1 MGMTLQIILLIIIII
16 ATLVLFSIETV
27 PADVVALGVMLALI
41 LLGILPAER
50 AFAGFGSDTAIMILG
65 LLILTSALVRT
76 GVVQL
81 MARRI
86 LRSVGESKSR
96 LYWLL
101 MTTAGV
107 MSAFISNTATA
118 AFFVPMTIGLSRRLK
133 INPSKLL
140 MPLAFATILAS
151 SVTLVGTSTNVVVSG
166 LMTQYGLK
174 PLGMF
179 ELTPVGIPILIVGL
193 IYMFLIGRHLIPVRD
208 GEKGDLQKEILSY
221 CSEFEVTDDSPWRGK
236 SLNDLGLGKEY
247 DLTVLRILSS
257 AGTIVEPRANTVL
270 TSGDKLLVEGSGEDI
285 VTLKDQ
291 NVVAFTGELPG
302 QDLSSVLP
310 MAEVILLPGSPLVG
324 RTLWGVNFRER
335 YGLQVLGI
343 NRKGET
349 LHHRISRT
357 RLQVGDQLL
366 LQGDQ
371 ETLNSLSKDSNF
383 RIVSAKLDL
392 MPETEKAPA
401 AMFIFAAVILLVS
414 FKILSLPVAVMLG
427 ALLAFI
433 TRCITPTEAYRRVNW
448 NAWLL
453 IASMLALGQA
463 MEASGLASLVA
474 NQIVNLVGT
483 THPTLLLAAFFF
495 LSLILTQ
502 PMSNQAAAVVVIPI
516 AIQTA
521 TQLGLNPRSFAVMIA
536 VGASCSF
543 ITPLEPACL
552 MVYGPGNYRF
562 FDFVRVGSLLTVLIF
577 GIAFVMVPWLWPL

>member
-1 MGMTLQIILLIIIII
+1 MTLQIILLIIIIV
-16 ATLVLFSIETV
+16 ATLALFSIETI
-27 PADVVALGVMLALI
+27 PADVVALSVMLALI

-50 AFAGFGSDTAIMILG
+50 AFQGFGSDTAIMILG
-65 LLILTSALVRT
+65 LLILTAALVRT

-81 MARRI
+81 VARMI
-86 LRSVGESKSR
+86 LRSVGESKNR

-101 MTTAGV
+101 MSTAGV

-133 INPSKLL
+133 IHPSKLL

-166 LMTQYGLK
+166 LMTQYGLE

-179 ELTPVGIPILIVGL
+179 ELTPVGIPILVVGL
-193 IYMFLIGRHLIPVRD
+193 VYMFLIGRHLIPVRNA
-208 GEKGDLQKEILSY
+208 GEADFQKEILSY
-221 CSEFEVTDDSPWRGK
+221 CSEFEVTDESPWRGK
-236 SLNDLGLGKEY
+236 TLNEVALGKEY
-247 DLTVLRILSS
+247 DLTVLRILNSTG
-257 AGTIVEPRANTVL
+257 AAIEPRANTVL
-270 TSGDKLLVEGSGEDI
+270 TAGDKLLVEGRGEDI
-285 VTLKDQ
+285 VALKDQ
-291 NVVAFTGELPG
+291 NVVAFAGELPD
-302 QDLSSVLP
+302 QDLASVLP

-324 RTLWGVNFRER
+324 RTLWGINFREQ

-371 ETLNSLSKDSNF
+371 ETLNGLSTNNNF
-383 RIVSAKLDL
+383 RIVSARLDL

-401 AMFIFAAVILLVS
+401 AMFIFAAVIALVS
-414 FKILSLPVAVMLG
+414 FNVLSLPVAVMLG
-427 ALLAFI
+427 AIMAFI

-448 NAWLL
+448 SAWLL

-474 NQIVNLVGT
+474 NQIVNLVGPAN
-483 THPTLLLAAFFF
+483 PTLLLAAFFF
-495 LSLILTQ
+495 LSLLLTQ

-521 TQLGLNPRSFAVMIA
+521 TQLGLNPRAFAVMIA

-577 GIAFVMVPWLWPL
+577 AIAIVMVPWLWPL